1 MESPGIRHHCWEGLF
16 KIYKAG
22 HMSLLDPFPNKL
34 PLCTMHDGSSDVEGK
49 DKKRKELGSHEG
61 MDALPSFR
69 VQLCF
74 CPHRK
79 KVPSGKSGP
88 RHGGERGRVLR
99 DEGWAGLR
107 YQTVSQV
114 RTRAGGERWEPR
126 PGAGASVRSREN
138 LWGTPEEGDCRPC
151 WGGVG
156 GDTKFQAPLAL
167 RCMERKRRRGALYPP
182 LQAGLSPLPVDEG

>member
-1 MESPGIRHHCWEGLF
+1 M
-16 KIYKAG
+16 
-22 HMSLLDPFPNKL
+22 
-34 PLCTMHDGSSDVEGK
+34 
-49 DKKRKELGSHEG
+49 
-61 MDALPSFR
+61 
-69 VQLCF
+69 
-74 CPHRK
+74 
-79 KVPSGKSGP
+79 
-88 RHGGERGRVLR
+88 R

-126 PGAGASVRSREN
+126 PGAGASVRRREN